1 MVKEDDIKVKI
12 GKEDVNVEAEDS
24 NKKAKPISEEA
35 ESLKPVSN
43 KERNIDLQLDLE
55 KSDRDSGTGSVGANR
70 LNNHV
75 QKLQHQQPSME
86 KTGKIDPPCFLYLF
100 LPGKIPSPPS
110 PFVADLE
117 VFFFA
122 FYSTIWFFTFA
133 DVNG

>member
-55 KSDRDSGTGSVGANR
+55 KSDRDSGTGSVSANK
-70 LNNHV
+70 LNHHV
-75 QKLQHQQPSME
+75 QKLQQHQQHSM
-86 KTGKIDPPCFLYLF
+86 
-100 LPGKIPSPPS
+100 
-110 PFVADLE
+110 
-117 VFFFA
+117 
-122 FYSTIWFFTFA
+122 
-133 DVNG
+133 